1 MGKFYRQSSSMT
13 ASLTKLSQQVLIHL
27 FTTSN
32 SSVRHTAISRKVVGK
47 NVHATIPK
55 SNYGIRSS
63 LFLTLMTLVVE
74 PTFVAFLLTV
84 GNICRWPPTCHYFKL
99 LWRTVNSKPP
109 TIPFGIVA
117 CTFSNNLS
125 QNSCRKKLQNVYG
138 PFRSCV
144 GNWGEFQI

>member
-1 MGKFYRQSSSMT
+1 MT

-47 NVHATIPK
+47 NVHANIPK

-63 LFLTLMTLVVE
+63 VFLTVTTLVVE

-84 GNICRWPPTCHYFKL
+84 ANICPSPPASIISNFFEEQLTQNHPQYLSGLSRALFPTTFLKIAVETSFKMYMGH
-99 LWRTVNSKPP
+99 
-109 TIPFGIVA
+109 FGVA
-117 CTFSNNLS
+117 
-125 QNSCRKKLQNVYG
+125 
-138 PFRSCV
+138 
-144 GNWGEFQI
+144 